1 MFTHFAIF
9 FVSANAKFID
19 GMLMDV
25 AVGGNARY
33 TG

>member
-9 FVSANAKFID
+9 FVLANAKFI
-19 GMLMDV
+19 GSMLMDV
-25 AVGGNARY
+25 AAGSHEGY